1 VGQHNNVVIEAD
13 GGSRGNPG
21 PAAYG
26 AVLKDADTGEVIAED
41 GSTIGVASNNVAEYS
56 GLIAGLKLAEAFAP
70 DADIEVRMDS
80 KLVVEQMS
88 GRWKIKHASMK
99 PLALEANRL
108 APFGTTYTWVP
119 REQNKH
125 ADRLANEALDGKRD
139 GVTVGGAEPESLI
152 EEIESPSK
160 QPHGEPRQRGW
171 SPSAGPPT
179 TLVLVRHGVTAH
191 TIEKRFSGGLA
202 SANPG
207 LSDEG
212 RDQIRSVAS
221 WLSPLAER
229 VDAVVTSPVRR
240 TRESA
245 EILAE
250 ALGHPLQEEPG
261 FAEMEFGAWDG
272 MTFVEVAEKHQA
284 DLDKWLGS
292 LDVAPGG
299 TGESFRS
306 VEERVLAGL
315 QRMLDAHA
323 GKTVVVVS
331 HVTPIKTLVAHAVDA
346 PLTSLFRMELSPGSV
361 TVLSFFTGG
370 QGGDEPHASLRMY
383 NALPPGNDVFAAGPR
398 W

>member
-1 VGQHNNVVIEAD
+1 VGQHKNVVIEAD

-41 GSTIGVASNNVAEYS
+41 GSTIGIASNNVAEYS
-56 GLIAGLKLAEAFAP
+56 GLIAGLKLAETFAP

-88 GRWKIKHASMK
+88 GRWKIKHPSMR
-99 PLALEANRL
+99 PLAMEANRL

-139 GVTVGGAEPESLI
+139 GVTVGGVEPDSLI
-152 EEIESPSK
+152 EEIESPSE
-160 QPHGEPRQRGW
+160 QPRGETRQRGW

-191 TIEKRFSGGLA
+191 TTEKRFSGGLA

-212 RDQIRSVAS
+212 RDQIRSVAM

-299 TGESFRS
+299 SGESFRS

-315 QRMLDAHA
+315 QRMLDDHA

-370 QGGDEPHASLRMY
+370 RGGDEPHASLRMY